1 MRFAI
6 CLIVIVLIPV
16 YAVVLEWNFV
26 HFQQPQLLVE
36 TQERLVAAGLGDVQV
51 ALNHFD
57 ATLSGICL
65 DPVDRDRAR
74 ALVVGVQGLRLREDD
89 NLIRVPARL
98 QSKLNDGSLVLEGW
112 LPTETSRR
120 VITAMVAEFRPELK
134 VDATAVRLLPQVELG
149 PTTTFVGEEVP
160 VVFSTFLDSIRAP
173 AALTITPNATGVQ
186 VRGYLPTPV
195 MRAGIIQAIEK
206 SGDGRK
212 VDATRL
218 YVSPHL
224 LAASFV
230 KGTGLVEFVR
240 SFFDTPAPG
249 IFSIDSRNGPRLT
262 AYATTAMESDWL
274 RLLRPITG
282 SMKVN
287 LNITRVPSRFHLPG
301 YRPVSKLPLEWL
313 GLIRAQRFIFEEG
326 SAVLLAADEE
336 KLELLAYLMMEVG
349 PELRVLVAGYSDPLG
364 EPGGE
369 SLRLRRAN
377 LIRERLLDY
386 GVLPEV
392 VQASGF
398 DAVREPGVLTDAQ
411 RRAGRSVE
419 FLVQ

>member
-1 MRFAI
+1 
-6 CLIVIVLIPV
+6 
-16 YAVVLEWNFV
+16 
-26 HFQQPQLLVE
+26 
-36 TQERLVAAGLGDVQV
+36 
-51 ALNHFD
+51 
-57 ATLSGICL
+57 
-65 DPVDRDRAR
+65 
-74 ALVVGVQGLRLREDD
+74 
-89 NLIRVPARL
+89 
-98 QSKLNDGSLVLEGW
+98 
-112 LPTETSRR
+112 
-120 VITAMVAEFRPELK
+120 
-134 VDATAVRLLPQVELG
+134 
-149 PTTTFVGEEVP
+149 
-160 VVFSTFLDSIRAP
+160 
-173 AALTITPNATGVQ
+173 
-186 VRGYLPTPV
+186 
-195 MRAGIIQAIEK
+195 
-206 SGDGRK
+206 
-212 VDATRL
+212 
-218 YVSPHL
+218 
-224 LAASFV
+224 
-230 KGTGLVEFVR
+230 
-240 SFFDTPAPG
+240 
-249 IFSIDSRNGPRLT
+249 
-262 AYATTAMESDWL
+262 MESDWL